1 MSFYFYYTE
10 KGQTGPPS
18 RRQNACPCPVAW
30 SRPVRAGVC
39 VRGRRG
45 STRRWGGRSNI
56 SSLPADA
63 GEETDTDT
71 QLFQIVSYIVTNSV
85 TVSLVINSDTSTAS
99 PRTLHTVS
107 MRLK

>member
-1 MSFYFYYTE
+1 MQFSDENCIVDEYFSVLSFYFYYTE
-10 KGQTGPPS
+10 KAIQVPRPVV
-18 RRQNACPCPVAW
+18 RMPAHVPWPVAW

-71 QLFQIVSYIVTNSV
+71 QLFQIVTLLQTQLS
-85 TVSLVINSDTSTAS
+85 TVSY
-99 PRTLHTVS
+99 
-107 MRLK
+107 

>member
-1 MSFYFYYTE
+1 MSFYFYYIE

-71 QLFQIVSYIVTNSV
+71 QLFQIVTQLQTQLQS
-85 TVSLVINSDTSTAS
+85 VINSDTSTAS
-99 PRTLHTVS
+99 PRTPHTVS
-107 MRLK
+107 MRL